1 MAAFTALGL
10 AVGASAGAALAT
22 GVAIT
27 AGTVATVAT
36 VKNIEETKKAG
47 QAAASS
53 AQQQQVAAEK
63 QYAAET
69 KKAEVQNIR
78 SVRQQIREQRITQAA
93 MTNIAAQTGG
103 MGSSALAG
111 GLGSIGSQA
120 SSNLSYMSEIAE
132 ANTAIGAAQL
142 EGARAQSA
150 GAAKIAIAQ
159 SNAAVWGSIGQ
170 LSGTIFSA
178 TRKT

>member
-1 MAAFTALGL
+1 MAAFTTI
-10 AVGASAGAALAT
+10 ALAT
-22 GVAIT
+22 A
-27 AGTVATVAT
+27 ATVATVAT

-47 QAAASS
+47 QAAVAS
-53 AQQQQVAAEK
+53 AQQQQAAAEK
-63 QYAAET
+63 QFAAET

-93 MTNIAAQTGG
+93 MTNVAAQTGG

-111 GLGSIGSQA
+111 GLGSVGSQA

-142 EGARAQSA
+142 EGSRAA
-150 GAAKIAIAQ
+150 ATGAAKIAIAQ
-159 SNAAVWGSIGQ
+159 SNAAVWGTVGQ
-170 LSGTIFSA
+170 LSSTIFSA
-178 TRKT
+178 ARK